1 MYAYVYK
8 SWMYGDTMK
17 QATPLEVQKKVEKQ
31 GWSLSKNKRS
41 LKIEKQ
47 WQYFL
52 KNKRE
57 LKDRDIS
64 FQRIKES

>member
-31 GWSLSKNKRS
+31 ERIPSRNR
-41 LKIEKQ
+41 
-47 WQYFL
+47 
-52 KNKRE
+52 RE
-57 LKDRDIS
+57 LKNREVPL
-64 FQRIKES
+64 KE